1 MSFFTHPDFFAIQQV
16 DLESKLIQPTSQLYS
31 QICEQ
36 LKTSYNST
44 VNALLDVHGQMAAS
58 AKQIYERSPMET
70 LTEWSDVLQKNSND
84 LITLVK
90 NDVIPKTADYYQQ
103 LAMSLAETRD
113 NVKPVLQA
121 AWNNPKQTLDSV
133 SDVAVNVFSQIKN
146 VTSQSAEAL
155 VDLGNIFVI
164 QPVETAQ
171 ALYRNAL
178 SAMVDTYFDLVSM
191 LLISV

>member
-36 LKTSYNST
+36 LKTSYNT
-44 VNALLDVHGQMAAS
+44 LLDVHGQMAAS